1 MTYAITRITAVIL
14 AASGVLCATPVLAG
28 GVAAGTLIENTASAT
43 FTSGSGLQ
51 TVDSNTVTLQV
62 DELLDV
68 TVASQDAGSVA
79 IAAGSAVLTFEITN
93 IGNGPEAFKLTA
105 DPLAT
110 GNDFDVTITGIAYDV
125 DGNGEYNP
133 AIDRLLADAEAT
145 PVLDADGTLTIFVLA
160 DAPAGATDA
169 QLSKVNLL
177 AKAVTGTGTPGTV
190 FSGAGVDGSDAVAG
204 TTSADA
210 ETDGQLIARIV
221 AVALSKSASVLDPF
235 GGDEV
240 LPGAVVT
247 YTITATVTGSGD
259 VADLIV
265 SDIIPAGTTY
275 QSGSLALDLAAL
287 TDAADADAGAVRS
300 AGIGVSLGTVAAGT
314 AHSVRFNVTVDSA
327 GN

>member
-1 MTYAITRITAVIL
+1 MTYALTRITAVVL
-14 AASGVLCATPVLAG
+14 AATGALSAMPALAG

-43 FTSGSGLQ
+43 FTTGSGLQ

-79 IAAGSAVLTFEITN
+79 ITAGLAVLTFEITN
-93 IGNGPEAFKLTA
+93 IGNGPEAFTLTA
-105 DPLAT
+105 NPQVT
-110 GNDFDVTITGIAYDV
+110 GNDFEVTITGIAYDV
-125 DGNGEYNP
+125 DGNGEYDP
-133 AIDRLLADAEAT
+133 AIDRLLAAEEAS
-145 PVLDADGTLTIFVLA
+145 PVLDADGTLTVFVLA
-160 DAPAGATDA
+160 AAPAGVTDA

-177 AKAVTGTGTPGTV
+177 AEAVTGTGTPGTV
-190 FSGAGVDGSDAVAG
+190 FGGAGAGGSDAVAG
-204 TTSADA
+204 TTGADA

-221 AVALSKSASVLDPF
+221 SVALSKSAAVLDPF

-247 YTITATVTGSGD
+247 YTITATVTGSGE
-259 VADLIV
+259 VTGLVV

-275 QSGSLALDLAAL
+275 QPGSLALDVAGL
-287 TDAADADAGAVRS
+287 TDAADADAGQGGA
-300 AGIGVSLGTVAAGT
+300 AGIGVTLGTVAAGT
-314 AHSVRFNVTVDSA
+314 QHSIQFKVTVDSA